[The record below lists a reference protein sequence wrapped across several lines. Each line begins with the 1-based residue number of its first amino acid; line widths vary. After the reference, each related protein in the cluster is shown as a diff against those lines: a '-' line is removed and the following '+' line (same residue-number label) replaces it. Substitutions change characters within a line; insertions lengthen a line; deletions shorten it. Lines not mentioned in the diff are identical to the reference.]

1 MDDVPRRFLYQLI
14 NSEQHFVTA
23 IQYGMQR
30 FVAPLQ
36 ERTDLIS
43 PSDHRTLFQNLD
55 EILRLSE
62 DIIEQLVTD
71 DQDPQLNFASR
82 VYASKSTAICAAYK
96 RYCNGLKRADCVL
109 VWREHKKKFILSSDG

>member
-1 MDDVPRRFLYQLI
+1 M
-14 NSEQHFVTA
+14 H
-23 IQYGMQR
+23 R

-36 ERTDLIS
+36 ERAELIS
-43 PSDHRTLFQNLD
+43 QSDHRTLFQNLE

-62 DIIEQLVTD
+62 DILEQLVTE

-82 VYASKSTAICAAYK
+82 VYMSKSTAICAAYK

-109 VWREHKKKFILSSDG
+109 V